1 VHRQPWPTR
10 GEVRTATFEYI
21 GGWYN
26 RRRRHSTL
34 DYLSPLEFEEQS
46 ARGKPGLIAP
56 AGAAA

>member
-1 VHRQPWPTR
+1 
-10 GEVRTATFEYI
+10 VRTATFEYI

-34 DYLSPLEFEEQS
+34 DYLSPLEFEEQW
-46 ARGKPGLIAP
+46 ARGKSGLIAP

>member
-1 VHRQPWPTR
+1 
-10 GEVRTATFEYI
+10 VRTATFEYI

-34 DYLSPLEFEEQS
+34 DYLSPLAFEEQW
-46 ARGKPGLIAP
+46 ARGESGLIPP